1 MRLSTCSILLT
12 VSVSLLGLGPSDAEA
27 RQHYSRSVRSTRSYA
42 GGTTRS
48 YTGGVTRSYRGYH
61 QGHYRSYGGAYRGY
75 YSRGYRSFYRP
86 HYRYGRYYGY
96 QPYYRAYYQ
105 PSFYGGWGWPGWDYG
120 AWPSV
125 GFSVGYSPRVQVYS
139 GGPTDYSS
147 YTGAVRTQV
156 DLKQTEVWLDGY
168 YSGTVDDFD
177 GSYQRLY
184 MPPGEH
190 EILLRLDGYRTYR
203 EVIQISPGR
212 TFKLQHEMEPL
223 GPGEST
229 APPPEDPER
238 PLRGLLLRMTPTAKR
253 ALRHHGRHRA
263 PASPPPPRHNNK
275 FHRTRNRSRQGAP
288 SRFGMLSLRVQP
300 TDAQVYIDGELWGSL
315 EGFEE
320 LSIHLPVGRHR
331 IDIHGR
337 GVESFETEVEIRT
350 GEVTPLHVKLVGERG
365 SRKRTQGLEDP
376 RAQG

>member
-27 RQHYSRSVRSTRSYA
+27 KQHYGRSVRSTRSHA

-61 QGHYRSYGGAYRGY
+61 QGHYRSYSGAYRGY

-229 APPPEDPER
+229 APPPEEPR
-238 PLRGLLLRMTPTAKR
+238 TPPSR
-253 ALRHHGRHRA
+253 APSKDDAYGETSPTTPREA
-263 PASPPPPRHNNK
+263 PSPASPPPPRQQQIPQDPEPK
-275 FHRTRNRSRQGAP
+275 PTTAP

-331 IDIHGR
+331 IDIRGR

-350 GEVTPLHVKLVGERG
+350 GEVTPLHVKLVGGARI
-365 SRKRTQGLEDP
+365 
-376 RAQG
+376 